1 MTSLTKYEIG
11 FGKEIKGKKSQWGL
25 IKSLDLKYHTIIENE
40 EEKSL
45 VSDKVWFEINKDL
58 KRNVAKK
65 WWVLKQSLDLVYIS
79 MIRHQRRK
87 YCVLDDMWI

>member
-45 VSDKVWFEINKDL
+45 VSDKV
-58 KRNVAKK
+58 
-65 WWVLKQSLDLVYIS
+65 
-79 MIRHQRRK
+79 
-87 YCVLDDMWI
+87 